1 MRCTTLTLPSRAA
14 LAATPPRAQCRAL
27 TAVRLRPPPTPAQ
40 ALLATEALKDVPFL
54 VLGNKMDVPGSAQ
67 EQELRMHLQLHETTG
82 KGPSAGGRDAGV
94 RPTEL
99 FMCSLLKKYGYK
111 DGLLWLTQQ
120 LP

>member
-1 MRCTTLTLPSRAA
+1 M
-14 LAATPPRAQCRAL
+14 
-27 TAVRLRPPPTPAQ
+27 Q

-82 KGPSAGGRDAGV
+82 KGPGAGNRDAGV

-99 FMCSLLKKYGYK
+99 FMCSLLKKYGYR

>member
-1 MRCTTLTLPSRAA
+1 MLASTPRRAPCGA
-14 LAATPPRAQCRAL
+14 LIAARAPTPP
-27 TAVRLRPPPTPAQ
+27 PEQ